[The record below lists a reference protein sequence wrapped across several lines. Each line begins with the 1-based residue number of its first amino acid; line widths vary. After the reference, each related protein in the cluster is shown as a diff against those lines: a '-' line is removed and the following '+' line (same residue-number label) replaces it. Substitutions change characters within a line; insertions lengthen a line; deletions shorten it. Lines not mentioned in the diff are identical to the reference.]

1 MKSQLREMIDFE
13 FPLREF
19 IELVLICLKIYFP
32 MLGIS
37 KWETI
42 KIWFPTVGISKWE
55 TIEIWFPT
63 VGICSILL
71 SHFEGF

>member
-1 MKSQLREMIDFE
+1 MLLKIHLNVKSARKHLTFKIVFFHFQ
-13 FPLREF
+13 
-19 IELVLICLKIYFP
+19 VLICLKIYFP
-32 MLGIS
+32 LLGIS

-42 KIWFPTVGISKWE
+42 K
-55 TIEIWFPT
+55 IWFPT

>member
-1 MKSQLREMIDFE
+1 
-13 FPLREF
+13 
-19 IELVLICLKIYFP
+19 

-37 KWETI
+37 KWEII